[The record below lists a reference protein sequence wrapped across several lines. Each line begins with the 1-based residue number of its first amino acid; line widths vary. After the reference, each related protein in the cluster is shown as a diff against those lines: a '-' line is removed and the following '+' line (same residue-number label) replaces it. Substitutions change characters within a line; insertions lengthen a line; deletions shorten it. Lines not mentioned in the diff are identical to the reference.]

1 MLVYVNGLLAVL
13 ASVWRGTLSPRPP
26 GIFFGMERN
35 DSPAGDTMR
44 ERPVVTASP
53 DPTPSRRSFPVIPG
67 RVASP
72 HCPLAF
78 GRKALAL

>member
-1 MLVYVNGLLAVL
+1 MPGDFVP
-13 ASVWRGTLSPRPP
+13 PRPP
-26 GIFFGMERN
+26 GIFWGMERN